1 MLRDRPL
8 VYEEFRESL
17 STTGGSWAAQ
27 SNTQATP
34 PTCQSAKGTREN
46 YRGVRCVTPV
56 GRGKLCDAAGR

>member
-8 VYEEFRESL
+8 VCEEFQEFL

-34 PTCQSAKGTREN
+34 PTCQSAKGTRK
-46 YRGVRCVTPV
+46 TPWRNLDQLLGHLV
-56 GRGKLCDAAGR
+56 YP